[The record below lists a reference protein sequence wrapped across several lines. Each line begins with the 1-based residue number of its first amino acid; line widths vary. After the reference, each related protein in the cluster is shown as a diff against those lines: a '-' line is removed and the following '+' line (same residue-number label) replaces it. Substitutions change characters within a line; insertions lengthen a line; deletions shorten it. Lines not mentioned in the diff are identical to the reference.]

1 MKINN
6 NYSECLTNLA
16 CSIRKY
22 FELDYKHNTLEYID
36 KILEE
41 KQPKNVVTILF
52 DGMGSKILDKILPP
66 NSFLLSHRFKEIS
79 TVFPATTVAATT
91 SITTGLNPVE
101 TGMLGWNMYFKEID
115 KTIATFKGCEKG
127 SKDKSP
133 LEEAEAFKKKY
144 MKTKTIMEDINEKG
158 KYKGYKLFPFGEEP
172 YGDLDEMLNKI
183 EKLCSED
190 GKKYIYAYD
199 TEPDHLMHRFGTY
212 CSEVKDLIRYRNFM
226 IEKLCDKLEDTIIFI
241 VADHGHIPVENIH
254 LENYPEIVECLR
266 QNTSIEPRAVNFF
279 IKKDKKEKFVQLFN
293 ESFGNYFNLYS
304 KQEVIDSQLFGDG
317 EENPIFDSALGDFLA
332 IAKEN
337 KTILFNGD
345 TEFLSQH
352 AGITDDEILVPLI
365 VVQKG
370 PDLFGT

>member
-6 NYSECLTNLA
+6 NYNECLTNLA

-22 FELDYKHNTLEYID
+22 FELDYKHNTLGYID

-52 DGMGSKILDKILPP
+52 DGMGSKILDKILPS
-66 NSFLLSHRFKEIS
+66 NSFFLSHRLKEIS

-133 LEEAEAFKKKY
+133 LEEAETFKKKY

-158 KYKGYKLFPFGEEP
+158 KYKGYKLFPFGKEP
-172 YGDLDEMLNKI
+172 YGDLEEMLNMI
-183 EKLCSED
+183 RKLCSED

-212 CSEVKDLIRYRNFM
+212 CSEVKDLIRYRDIM
-226 IEKLCDKLEDTIIFI
+226 VEKLCDKLENTVIFI

-254 LENYPEIVECLR
+254 LENYPEIIECLE

-279 IKKDKKEKFVQLFN
+279 IKKDKKQKFVQVFN
-293 ESFGNYFNLYS
+293 ESFGDDFDLYP
-304 KQEVIDSQLFGDG
+304 KQEVIDSKLFGDG

-370 PDLFGT
+370 PGSFCT